1 MKLSASLEYLS
12 SGCNRSPGSVCWSND
27 AVAYGSSSNVV
38 VYSSKLNKAILSL
51 SGHRGRVNCVSWLK
65 VVSRGSTRFQRSAEV
80 LVSGSADNTVIVW
93 KTNVEDGKL
102 VAKLEGHTGPVTAL
116 ATLLVIST
124 KASDKM
130 TLIATTSTDS
140 SLRIWQQKNLGKF
153 VQVQTIPFGRGFAL
167 SVDLAVLTECDGEV
181 PFLVCGC
188 DDSILHC
195 YVWHGNE
202 FNEVLALSGHGDWI
216 RGVDMTVTG
225 KTETV
230 AFYLTNNESI
240 GRLV

>member
-1 MKLSASLEYLS
+1 M
-12 SGCNRSPGSVCWSND
+12 
-27 AVAYGSSSNVV
+27 
-38 VYSSKLNKAILSL
+38 
-51 SGHRGRVNCVSWLK
+51 
-65 VVSRGSTRFQRSAEV
+65 
-80 LVSGSADNTVIVW
+80 
-93 KTNVEDGKL
+93 
-102 VAKLEGHTGPVTAL
+102 
-116 ATLLVIST
+116 
-124 KASDKM
+124 
-130 TLIATTSTDS
+130 
-140 SLRIWQQKNLGKF
+140 
-153 VQVQTIPFGRGFAL
+153 
-167 SVDLAVLTECDGEV
+167 
-181 PFLVCGC
+181 CGC